1 MRQALNLNWYFFP
14 YFGCRYSKVSKAIVS
29 SGSLFIQGLI
39 PGLLEYNYELQRQVE
54 PDHREQEVFPFLGI
68 VFYE

>member
-1 MRQALNLNWYFFP
+1 MRQALNLNWYFSL

-39 PGLLEYNYELQRQVE
+39 PGILEYNYELQRQVE